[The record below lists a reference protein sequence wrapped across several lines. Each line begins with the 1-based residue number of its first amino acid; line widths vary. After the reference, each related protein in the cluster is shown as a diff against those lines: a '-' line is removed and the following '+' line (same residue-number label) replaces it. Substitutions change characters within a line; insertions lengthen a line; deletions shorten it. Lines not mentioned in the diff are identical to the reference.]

1 MVEEEKDYNE
11 EEDEDFQPEPDKEGD
26 VDSDTTDG
34 TSVNKIDRPLTWLP
48 PNQQREVD
56 DAFASLFGTIEKSE
70 AVSNLSAKKRK
81 RDGDCN
87 AQSSSWKKKRNIL
100 SSIFGGSQIA
110 SKVMDTSSSTIALHA
125 DYRGE
130 KKYPTLVKQVI
141 TETKRFAGQNIEI
154 QRTVTVDATAK
165 KSSHPNDSSFT
176 ASEVA
181 STTTQSTT
189 DPTSEQTN
197 SSLSNDVATKPMGI
211 DALLTQ
217 INKPSKIS
225 TISKSSADWSVFKDT
240 ETGLK
245 EELHQKSQSNDA
257 YLVKQD
263 FLQRVDER
271 RFEQEKEERS
281 QRRAAAGK
289 VDK

>member
-11 EEDEDFQPEPDKEGD
+11 EEDEDFQPEPDQEGD
-26 VDSDTTDG
+26 VDSDQNNTP
-34 TSVNKIDRPLTWLP
+34 VNKIDRPLSWLP

-56 DAFASLFGTIEKSE
+56 DAFASLFGTREKSE
-70 AVSNLSAKKRK
+70 EVTNRSAKKRK
-81 RDGDCN
+81 RGADCN
-87 AQSSSWKKKRNIL
+87 AQSSSWKKKKQIL
-100 SSIFGGSQIA
+100 SGIFGGNQIA
-110 SKVMDTSSSTIALHA
+110 SKLMDTSGNTISLHT
-125 DYRGE
+125 DNLGE
-130 KKYPTLVKQVI
+130 RKYPTLVKQVI

-154 QRTVTVDATAK
+154 QRTVTVDATSK
-165 KSSHPNDSSFT
+165 NSSNPSNSSPT
-176 ASEVA
+176 ASEA
-181 STTTQSTT
+181 APTTTESTT
-189 DPTSEQTN
+189 DPSSEQTN
-197 SSLSNDVATKPMGI
+197 SSPNGVVTKPMGI

-240 ETGLK
+240 KTGLK
-245 EELHQKSQSNDA
+245 EELQQKSQGNDA

-271 RFEQEKEERS
+271 RFEQEKEVRS
-281 QRRAAAGK
+281 QLRAAAK